1 MCRPAPHTE
10 AADALAMVLDPRLIL
25 PTDLGA
31 WGEQDNVRLSLRW
44 SPRSALTDGAWRA
57 MASVQGVP
65 RGASAYRTGA
75 TAARALAAALDAL
88 GDADVPPPL
97 PMARQLAQMEHERRI
112 ATHINPWST

>member
-1 MCRPAPHTE
+1 MSRLAPHTE
-10 AADALAMVLDPRLIL
+10 AADAIAAHFDPHLVIL
-25 PTDLGA
+25 TDNGA

-44 SPRSALTDGAWRA
+44 SLRSALTDGAWQA

-97 PMARQLAQMEHERRI
+97 PMVRQLAQMEHERRI
-112 ATHINPWST
+112 AALGAR